1 MQCKKN
7 RKIIHT
13 NAYQN
18 RLKAEHDHTG
28 APAKGETT
36 MLDDSFRQMGRTY
49 QPGEIIY
56 RQGDPAEHFHVI
68 QRGSVI
74 ITRETATGQ
83 TLLVESGDGEVF
95 GIVSLFLA
103 GRRRFSTARAA
114 VESVIMSVDAK
125 IFMARLHQDPSIAFR
140 VIRHLSQRIHDLD
153 LALPATQRGRLNVH
167 DFSVGHHFL
176 VVEDEIEFFSLITA
190 WLKHDDKTHDSP
202 CQLGSCKL
210 THAWNRHE
218 AETLL
223 GLEKFD
229 LILLDLNLPD
239 SHGYA
244 ETFVQIHERALDTPI
259 IVFTGMDD
267 DQQAVQAVNAGAQ
280 DYLIKGEV
288 SRRAFHRAILH
299 ALSRHDQYRKTLT
312 EAEVKTE
319 NHVERFSFNLFD
331 WSVKA
336 EHRLRA

>member
-1 MQCKKN
+1 
-7 RKIIHT
+7 
-13 NAYQN
+13 
-18 RLKAEHDHTG
+18 
-28 APAKGETT
+28 
-36 MLDDSFRQMGRTY
+36 MLTDAFRHMGRTY
-49 QPGEIIY
+49 QAGEIVY
-56 RQGDPAEHFHVI
+56 RQGDPAEQFYVI
-68 QRGSVI
+68 QSGRVV
-74 ITRETATGQ
+74 ITRETPTGQ

-125 IFMARLHQDPSIAFR
+125 VFMTRLHQDPSIAFR

-153 LALPATQRGRLNVH
+153 QALPTSRRARLNVH

-176 VVEDEIEFFSLITA
+176 VVEDEIEFYSLITA
-190 WLKHDDKTHDSP
+190 WLRPDDASQESP
-202 CQLGSCKL
+202 CLLGSCNL

-218 AETLL
+218 AEQLL
-223 GLEKFD
+223 ADEKFD

-239 SHGYA
+239 SHGYD
-244 ETFVQIHERALDTPI
+244 ETFVKIHDTSLDIPI

-267 DQQAVQAVNAGAQ
+267 DHQAVLAVEAGAQ

-288 SRRAFHRAILH
+288 NRRAFHRAIRH
-299 ALSRHDQYRKTLT
+299 ALSRHDLYHKSLT
-312 EAEVKTE
+312 EAEVKPE

-336 EHRLRA
+336 EHRIRA